1 MNQTEEWIEREEYV
15 DAAPEQGRSEAVSV
29 EIYDQVYHLRGT
41 DPQYIQQLAT
51 LVDQKM
57 RAVAAQGSTV
67 DSLRV
72 AVLAC
77 LNITDEL
84 MLLRERNEEL
94 AGVASETQT
103 TQESSQQ
110 TMRTLAGMLDELLD
124 AELDSVPIRRAG

>member
-1 MNQTEEWIEREEYV
+1 MTESGETPSGV
-15 DAAPEQGRSEAVSV
+15 TDAENPLAVAV

>member
-1 MNQTEEWIEREEYV
+1 MDTNGPNSAGT
-15 DAAPEQGRSEAVSV
+15 VSSVGV

>member
-1 MNQTEEWIEREEYV
+1 MNQTEEWIEREGYV
-15 DAAPEQGRSEAVSV
+15 DAAPEPGRSEAVSV

>member
-1 MNQTEEWIEREEYV
+1 MNQTEEWIEHEEL
-15 DAAPEQGRSEAVSV
+15 AADPARAEAVSV

-41 DPQYIQQLAT
+41 DPVYIQQLAAV
-51 LVDQKM
+51 VDQKM

>member
-1 MNQTEEWIEREEYV
+1 LNQTEEWIEHEEL
-15 DAAPEQGRSEAVSV
+15 AADPARAEAVSV

-41 DPQYIQQLAT
+41 DPVYIQQLAAV
-51 LVDQKM
+51 VDQKM